1 MLEIPSSVPSY
12 PLQGIRVLD
21 FTRVLAGP
29 YCTMILADL
38 GAEVIKVEHPEGGD
52 DARAFGPFQGGKS
65 AYFMSVNRGKKS
77 ITVNLK
83 SVEGRELISQLAQK
97 VDVVVENFRPGTMDR
112 LGLGAKSLRAINPA
126 LIYAACS
133 GFGQTGPWA
142 GKPAYDM
149 IVQGAGGMMSITGQ
163 PGGQPTRVGA
173 SIGDLTAGL
182 FTAIGIVTA
191 LYSRRLTGQGQVVD
205 VSMLDGQV
213 ALLENA
219 IARYAVTGEI
229 PGPLGGR
236 HPSITPFENF
246 ATADGWIIVAAG
258 NDQLWGRLCRALG
271 REDLINLPQF
281 ATNKARTDHY
291 QELRP
296 HLVEAF
302 SQRSTG
308 EWLTILEEAG
318 VPCGPINNIAQVVS
332 HPQVRARNMIV
343 EVEDP
348 VTGRLPMAGNPI
360 KLSNMPDP
368 EVRPAA
374 PALGQHTKEVLAE
387 LLVLPD
393 QRLEDLRR
401 QGVI

>member
-1 MLEIPSSVPSY
+1 MLEIPNSAY
-12 PLQGIRVLD
+12 PLHGIRVLD

-29 YCTMILADL
+29 YCTMILADM

-52 DARAFGPFQGGKS
+52 DARAFGPFLEGKS
-65 AYFMSVNRGKKS
+65 AYFMSINRGKKS

-83 SVEGRELISQLAQK
+83 SGEGRELITKLAQG
-97 VDVVVENFRPGTMDR
+97 VDVVVENFRPGAMDR
-112 LGLGAKSLRAINPA
+112 LGLGAKSLQAINPA

-142 GKPAYDM
+142 LKPAYDM

-205 VSMLDGQV
+205 VAMLDGQV

-229 PGPLGGR
+229 PAPLGGR
-236 HPSITPFENF
+236 HPSIAPFENF
-246 ATADGWIIVAAG
+246 ATSDGWIIVAAG
-258 NDQLWGRLCRALG
+258 NDQLWAKLCGALG
-271 REDLINLPQF
+271 REDLVNLPQF
-281 ATNKARTDHY
+281 ATNKARTENY
-291 QELRP
+291 LELRP
-296 HLVEAF
+296 HLAPAF
-302 SQRSTG
+302 SQRSTA
-308 EWLTILEEAG
+308 EWLAILEEAG

-332 HPQVRARNMIV
+332 HPQVRARKMIV
-343 EVEDP
+343 EMEDP
-348 VTGRLPMAGNPI
+348 VAGRLPMAGNPI
-360 KLSNMPDP
+360 KLSDMPDP

-374 PALGQHTKEVLAE
+374 PGLGQHTEEVLIE
-387 LLVLPD
+387 MLGLTEERIL
-393 QRLEDLRR
+393 DLRR